1 MKMTPGVVLVPPPS
15 KPTAAQLRAAAG
27 QSIRD
32 VIAPGLGVL
41 FCGINP
47 GLYSAATGCHF
58 ARPGNRF
65 WPALHAAGFTR
76 RRLQPWER
84 EELLAAG
91 IGVTNL
97 VRRATVAADE
107 LAPAELRAGARRLA
121 RKVARFRPRVVA
133 IVGIGA
139 YRTAFDRPRATLGRQ
154 DETIGG
160 ALVWVLP
167 NTSGLNAN
175 HRPADFTRAFLAL
188 RRAAARPTRRRRRGR
203 TSVRSRG
210 TRRRA

>member
-1 MKMTPGVVLVPPPS
+1 MPTL
-15 KPTAAQLRAAAG
+15 KPTPADLRAAVG
-27 QSIRD
+27 KSIRD
-32 VIAPGLGVL
+32 VVAPGLDVL

-65 WPALHAAGFTR
+65 WPALHAAGFTP

-84 EELLAAG
+84 EELLASR

-107 LAPAELRAGARRLA
+107 LAPEELRAGARRLV
-121 RKVARFRPRVVA
+121 RKVARLGPRVVA

-139 YRTAFDRPRATLGRQ
+139 YRVAFDRPRATLGRQ
-154 DETIGG
+154 SETIGG
-160 ALVWVLP
+160 AMVWVLP

-188 RRAAARPTRRRRRGR
+188 RRAAARTTRRRSTVR
-203 TSVRSRG
+203 TSARLRG